1 MARNGWV
8 ELDSA
13 GVREVLKAPALEA
26 LLLGIANDVNSAGGG
41 VYEARTRERS
51 TRVIGEVL
59 DNRNGARFIESA
71 TGNLARALGS
81 VKK

>member
-1 MARNGWV
+1 MAKNVWV
-8 ELDSA
+8 DLDSA

-26 LLLGIANDVNSAGGG
+26 LLLEIANDVNSAGGG
-41 VYEARTRERS
+41 VYEARTRFRE

-59 DNRNGARFIESA
+59 DTRDAARYREAA
-71 TGNLARALGS
+71 TGDLARALGS